1 MFEDYRKPTVYYGML
16 GFFLKST
23 RLEENICFCSSWNIT
38 PLTVNTIQIDSILKS
53 IFCPQGRRQTH
64 PPLKLTTKKYDVVL
78 MIFWWSWAQ
87 IFRRIQGTFILTIHM
102 TESLPAFYFI
112 TPVAW
117 IWCFSSQNWT
127 CFHFTV
133 NWYRKSINWCI
144 KIVHQRNE
152 HHVLRLYFVHLI
164 QQNSRRLELS
174 VRFFQLKKLT
184 GATCNLCLM
193 VQMTGVQTTNPEDWF
208 DVGQQVIIKS
218 SLQRSF
224 KHFYL
229 KITTVKISKCYKC
242 FTS

>member
-1 MFEDYRKPTVYYGML
+1 
-16 GFFLKST
+16 
-23 RLEENICFCSSWNIT
+23 
-38 PLTVNTIQIDSILKS
+38 
-53 IFCPQGRRQTH
+53 
-64 PPLKLTTKKYDVVL
+64 

-152 HHVLRLYFVHLI
+152 HHVLRLHFVHLI

-184 GATCNLCLM
+184 GATCNLCLT

-224 KHFYL
+224 KHFYH
-229 KITTVKISKCYKC
+229 KITTAKISKCYNVLHHSLNILTGDRCGNNKTFWFC
-242 FTS
+242 WYTWGGVRRKYIIDNNTNDR